1 MSLLDEAISG
11 SDWETLQRLDG
22 LFALYHKQWW
32 CRLQMFYRFKKLN
45 ALFNG
50 VALLIMALSMVVGSV
65 WKESLAM
72 VGLTAL
78 ATLVKGWSDFK
89 KYSFKMDMC
98 RFAYTIYEK
107 TLIELRNHAQTGVDE
122 YQMNSFLIKMQ
133 TIDDTVT
140 DITPPTRESY
150 VGDYTKTFR
159 HKTIKQ
165 KHTRVSRSVY
175 TEEPTNHAQKENTA

>member
-1 MSLLDEAISG
+1 MSTSISLLDEAISG
-11 SDWETLQRLDG
+11 VNWETLQRLHG
-22 LFALYHKQWW
+22 LFAFYHKQWW

-50 VALLIMALSMVVGSV
+50 VALLIMAVSMVVGSV
-65 WKESLAM
+65 WKESLTM

-98 RFAYTIYEK
+98 RFAYTTYEK
-107 TLIELRNHAQTGVDE
+107 TLIELRNHAQAGVDE
-122 YQMNSFLIKMQ
+122 HQMNSFLIKMQ

-150 VGDYTKTFR
+150 IRDYTKKFR
-159 HKTIKQ
+159 HNTIKAEA
-165 KHTRVSRSVY
+165 RSC
-175 TEEPTNHAQKENTA
+175 E